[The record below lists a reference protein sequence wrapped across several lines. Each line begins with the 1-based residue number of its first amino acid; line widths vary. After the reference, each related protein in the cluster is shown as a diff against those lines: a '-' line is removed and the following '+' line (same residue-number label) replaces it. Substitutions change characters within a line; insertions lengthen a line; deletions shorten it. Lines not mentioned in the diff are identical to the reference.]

1 VIAAA
6 AGIASVPSSAS
17 VPLQALEGGLHG
29 LVTDVLLAAAALFLV
44 LAIALLY
51 RVVRGPTM
59 QDRVLAVNVLGTNTV
74 VVLAL
79 LAVGLGEESLLD
91 VALIYA
97 LLNFLMAVAI
107 SKFTVDRGGVI

>member
-1 VIAAA
+1 V
-6 AGIASVPSSAS
+6 SL
-17 VPLQALEGGLHG
+17 PLLLGGDLDAFVADAF
-29 LVTDVLLAAAALFLV
+29 LVGAALFVV

-51 RVVRGPTM
+51 RVVKGPTM

-79 LAVGLGEESLLD
+79 LSVGLGEESLLD